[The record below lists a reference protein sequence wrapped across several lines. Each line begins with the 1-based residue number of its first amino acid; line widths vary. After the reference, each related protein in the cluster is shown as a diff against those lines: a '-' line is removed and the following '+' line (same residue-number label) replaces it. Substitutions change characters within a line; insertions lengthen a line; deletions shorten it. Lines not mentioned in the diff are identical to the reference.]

1 MMPMDVATIVR
12 GLQLLER
19 GLSIRNA
26 ATTMNVAY
34 TTLRDAIARYRQ
46 SGSLTRRPGSGRP
59 RATSERDDR
68 FIAGSVLRNR
78 HITSVEVRQRLQ
90 EVRDVRVSA
99 QTVRNRLKHM
109 KLNARRPVRV
119 PRLLPRHR
127 RMRLQFARDHQQW
140 TIDQWSKVLFTDE
153 TRVGLFTADGRRRV
167 WRRTGERFA
176 PCTQMT
182 TVSFQGG
189 SLMLWAGIS
198 FEARTDLVFIEGGRL
213 TGARYIQEILEEHVV
228 TFAPFVG
235 DDFVL
240 MHDNARP
247 HVARC
252 VMEYLNEVGIS
263 QMEWPAL
270 SPDMN
275 PIEHIWD
282 YLKRKVHDRPV
293 APNSLAELRSAL
305 IEEWEL
311 IPQTLIQHLIEGMYR
326 RLQAVVAAR
335 GGNTRY

>member
-1 MMPMDVATIVR
+1 
-12 GLQLLER
+12 
-19 GLSIRNA
+19 
-26 ATTMNVAY
+26 
-34 TTLRDAIARYRQ
+34 
-46 SGSLTRRPGSGRP
+46 
-59 RATSERDDR
+59 
-68 FIAGSVLRNR
+68 
-78 HITSVEVRQRLQ
+78 
-90 EVRDVRVSA
+90 
-99 QTVRNRLKHM
+99 
-109 KLNARRPVRV
+109 
-119 PRLLPRHR
+119 
-127 RMRLQFARDHQQW
+127 
-140 TIDQWSKVLFTDE
+140 
-153 TRVGLFTADGRRRV
+153 
-167 WRRTGERFA
+167 
-176 PCTQMT
+176 
-182 TVSFQGG
+182 
-189 SLMLWAGIS
+189 MLWAGIS

-213 TGARYIQEILEEHVV
+213 TAARYIQEILEEHVV